1 MWDTLRAKSQTP
13 KRPIHYSPNSL
24 KPQRPKLPSPNSVR
38 QALTR
43 RYREVTQRGGAGYI
57 SHGLHHLGLPQLPVR
72 AFLVIPS
79 WNRRSSYIHSQADGV
94 VQLSSD
100 AESDFREVL
109 EENLEGPNHA
119 PATAASRRGR
129 EFKKG
134 KGAKVLRWNR
144 FRKIRE
150 KLGLFLA
157 GSSRASQGP
166 ITLSDV
172 LIPEQEGSAEI
183 TQTHFGGLF

>member
-1 MWDTLRAKSQTP
+1 MNVKKTKKFKENRPENYHVHDT
-13 KRPIHYSPNSL
+13 
-24 KPQRPKLPSPNSVR
+24 
-38 QALTR
+38 
-43 RYREVTQRGGAGYI
+43 
-57 SHGLHHLGLPQLPVR
+57 
-72 AFLVIPS
+72 
-79 WNRRSSYIHSQADGV
+79 DGV
-94 VQLSSD
+94 VQSSSD

-109 EENLEGPNHA
+109 EGNLEGPNHA
-119 PATAASRRGR
+119 PATAAPRRGR

-134 KGAKVLRWNR
+134 KGAKVLRRNR

-172 LIPEQEGSAEI
+172 LIPEREGSAEI